1 MYKLS
6 GFIKIDN
13 QINNTLGVVSMLGE
27 LSTYSMTFSK
37 EKGFFVGDYAP
48 GLTFVNFTSKQD
60 NTINVA
66 VPPDY
71 VTHVLQIAN
80 HAIEYSKTFGISVT
94 TQDIAA
100 ELINQYPAL
109 INNLELGPI
118 VNTATLAMPEWI
130 SWINPVLQG
139 GNNRIRIWFSD
150 QAFKRQY
157 DDYEVVILNPVDDMM
172 DLVRQPAITQAAL
185 DKRSDIKK
193 MELISVA
200 KQSNPE
206 TIIRAQTYTLTNLLQ
221 PSVKFNVTWYAIIY
235 GNAGDNPDIIKQA
248 IIQNLDV
255 TNGVTLEEWR
265 QAIPD
270 LFMTTEFLMYPMW
283 THQAIAD
290 RTVQAGIYS
299 PFGSVKKSLDDL
311 IEFYNDIDSTHIEE
325 NLQSLNIPYRSLTM
339 YSLSSVDNLNNLF
352 KLTDAY
358 SDLISVGT
366 SSPDFARMSKKT
378 QEFAIVLEEMI
389 IIAENEKQYAEL
401 PSHTRRSQRYGKTWI
416 TRNHDGI
423 QFLIYAK
430 SNDIE

>member
-37 EKGFFVGDYAP
+37 EKGYFVGDYAP
-48 GLTFVNFTSKQD
+48 GITFVNFTSKQD
-60 NTINVA
+60 NISNIA

-71 VTHVLQIAN
+71 ITHVLQIAN
-80 HAIEYSKTFGISVT
+80 HAIEYSKSIGLSVT

-130 SWINPVLQG
+130 SWINPILHG
-139 GNNRIRIWFSD
+139 GDNRIRIWFSD

-157 DDYEVVILNPVDDMM
+157 DDYEVVILNPVDDQM
-172 DLVRQPAITQAAL
+172 DLMREPSITQNAL
-185 DKRSDIKK
+185 DQRTDIKK

-200 KQSNPE
+200 KEGYPE
-206 TIIRAQTYTLTNLLQ
+206 TIIRAQTYVLTNLLQ
-221 PSVKFNVTWYAIIY
+221 PSVKFNVTWYAIVY

-248 IIQNLDV
+248 IIEQLTV
-255 TNGVTLEEWR
+255 SNGVTLEEWR
-265 QAIPD
+265 QAIPA
-270 LFMTTEFLMYPMW
+270 LFMTTEFLIYPTW
-283 THQAIAD
+283 THQAIPD

-299 PFGSVKKSLDDL
+299 PFGNVKKSLDDL
-311 IEFYNDIDSTHIEE
+311 IEFYYDIDSEHIET
-325 NLQSLNIPYRSLTM
+325 NLQSINIPYRSLTA
-339 YSLSSVDNLNNLF
+339 YSLSGVDNLNNIF

-358 SDLISVGT
+358 SDFIAVGT

-378 QEFAIVLEEMI
+378 QAFALMLEEMV

-416 TRNHDGI
+416 TRTHDGI
-423 QFLIYAK
+423 QFLIYTK
-430 SNDIE
+430 SNDVG